1 MNINELHQGFLDG
14 AVPEDRLYSFL
25 TARFRYVAQLRI
37 GDRGDAEEI
46 VQESLVDIFEK
57 IKSTEI
63 ETSFSAWAMRILDLN
78 ILHYF
83 RTRGRRERL
92 MVAYAGEASS
102 QNSESAMTLKQR
114 LLKCLKAISEINN
127 RYARVLNFCYQGFVP
142 DEICQKLKLKKN
154 NYYSLLSRARDMLE
168 TCLETGDVR

>member
-14 AVPEDRLYSFL
+14 AVPEDQLYSFL

-37 GDRGDAEEI
+37 GDCSDAEEI
-46 VQESLVDIFEK
+46 VQESLVDVFEK
-57 IKSTEI
+57 LEGTEI

-92 MVAYAGEASS
+92 MEAYAERIPVSDS
-102 QNSESAMTLKQR
+102 DRAMSLKQI
-114 LLKCLKAISEINN
+114 LLKCLKAIGEINN
-127 RYARVLNFCYQGFVP
+127 RYARVLNFCHLGFLP
-142 DEICQKLKLKKN
+142 DEICQKLMIKKN

-168 TCLETGDVR
+168 TCLETGKVR